1 MLYYREKY
9 HGKRYNN
16 FLENWGSAVESI
28 ILAPSRTASLPPAR
42 GPHFYQPPIP
52 SPPDYPNLPR
62 FEALNFRLVSFSI
75 RYYHLITSG
84 LLLLAGPGLAQ
95 DYAWPTQAS
104 RRITATFGDMRPRR
118 YHAGVDI
125 ATNGASGYEVY
136 AVEDGNVER
145 LLVGTRG
152 YGKVIYLRLKDRR
165 IAVYAHLQ
173 KFAPHLERRVHT
185 LQERQGRYAL
195 DLRFGRSD
203 IPVRRGDVIGYTGDT
218 GTISGPHLHFEL
230 RDRFNRPLNPLANG
244 LEFEDDAGPEIA
256 SLAIIPLSPET
267 VAHGST
273 LPSIIPALRT
283 GNRRYVIVD
292 TIAIAGPF
300 GLAVEAY
307 DRLPEVRY
315 RPTLYGL
322 SLTVDGIRR
331 YCIQFDRYGFEEG
344 QLMELERDYA
354 QWRRQQAD
362 FHRLFTTP
370 DNDSLSFVQ
379 SASRANLKLRPG
391 YHRFAIK
398 VWDQSRNVAVLKGV
412 LAYTPPTRLEAAAAW
427 SDDENGWIVTLDSSA
442 PLRQYHVF
450 LFDIRGRQV
459 DQFSYRV
466 KQPAGRQQRFVIPR
480 STGRRHIIQIV
491 GVDRWGAR
499 LEPVHLSLV
508 PVKGL
513 SRQRKFTL
521 RIEHLD
527 SGVIFQVSSDY
538 YLPLPPEL
546 LLCTG
551 EGVQRY
557 PTRMVSP
564 VDFVSPTFYLSQLD
578 GLEEVIIRVN
588 LSRRDPVGDP
598 AYEVRLPIAGIVV
611 PPSER
616 RRLSDAGSNF
626 QLDFRPG
633 TFYDST
639 FVWLS
644 RSEASPPDGARLVM
658 LPVKVEPFTRPFK
671 GPASL
676 KLLAPTNQLL
686 PDHAGIFYLD
696 QRTGWEFMTPAGSTS
711 PDNLIRT
718 RAYRT
723 LFTSGEVFALLEET
737 EPPVIELL
745 KPGDGATYRREDL
758 RRIRFSIED
767 RVAGIKDETA
777 VSLTL
782 DGQSRIFEYN
792 TFRKAVT
799 YVLPALL
806 QPGKHEMVITATDQ
820 LGNTAA
826 RNVAFIIE

>member
-1 MLYYREKY
+1 M
-9 HGKRYNN
+9 
-16 FLENWGSAVESI
+16 
-28 ILAPSRTASLPPAR
+28 
-42 GPHFYQPPIP
+42 
-52 SPPDYPNLPR
+52 
-62 FEALNFRLVSFSI
+62 SFSI
-75 RYYHLITSG
+75 RHYHLITLG
-84 LLLLAGPGLAQ
+84 LLLLVGSGLGQ
-95 DYAWPTQAS
+95 DYQWPTEAS

-118 YHAGVDI
+118 YHAGLDV
-125 ATNGASGYEVY
+125 ATNGTSGYEVY
-136 AVEDGNVER
+136 AVEDGYVER
-145 LLVGTRG
+145 LLVGTKG

-165 IAVYAHLQ
+165 LAVYAHLQ
-173 KFAPHLERRVHT
+173 KFAPGLERRVLT

-203 IPVRRGDVIGYTGDT
+203 IPIRRGDVIGYTGDT

-230 RDRFNRPLNPLANG
+230 RDPQNRPLNPLANG
-244 LEFEDDAGPEIA
+244 IEFEDDAGPEIA
-256 SLAIIPLSPET
+256 SVAIIPLSPET

-292 TIAIAGPF
+292 TIAVAGPF

-315 RPTLYGL
+315 RQTLYGL
-322 SLTVDGIRR
+322 SLAVDGMRR
-331 YCIQFDRYGFEEG
+331 YAIQFDRYRFEEG

-354 QWRRQQAD
+354 QWRRRRAD

-379 SASRANLKLRPG
+379 SGSSAKLKLTPG

-427 SDDENGWIVTLDSSA
+427 SDDENGWVITLDSST
-442 PLRQYHVF
+442 PLRKYHLF
-450 LFDIRGRQV
+450 FFDIRGRQV
-459 DQFSYRV
+459 DQFSHHV

-480 STGRRHIIQIV
+480 TTGWRRIVQIV

-499 LEPVHLSLV
+499 LEPVHLSLISN
-508 PVKGL
+508 KDIT
-513 SRQRKFTL
+513 RQRKFTFQ
-521 RIEHLD
+521 IEHLD
-527 SGVIFQVSSDY
+527 NGVIFQVSSDY

-546 LLCTG
+546 LLRTG

-557 PTRMVSP
+557 TTRMVSP
-564 VDFVSPTFYLSQLD
+564 VDFVSPTFYLSQLA

-588 LSRRDPVGDP
+588 LDP
-598 AYEVRLPIAGIVV
+598 AYEVRLPVAGVVV
-611 PPSER
+611 PPAER
-616 RRLSDAGSNF
+616 RRLTDISGNI

-644 RSEASPPDGARLVM
+644 HSEAPPPDGARLVT
-658 LPVKVEPFTRPFK
+658 LPVKAGPLTRPYK

-676 KLLAPTNQLL
+676 KMLAPTNRLL

-696 QRTGWEFMTPAGSTS
+696 QRTGWEFMTPAGSAS
-711 PDNLIRT
+711 PDDLIET

-723 LFTSGEVFALLEET
+723 LFTSGEVFALLEES

-745 KPGDGATYRREDL
+745 RPGDGATYRRGDL
-758 RRIRFSIED
+758 RRIRFNIED

-777 VSLTL
+777 ISLTL
-782 DGQSRIFEYN
+782 DGQPRIFEYN

-806 QPGKHEMVITATDQ
+806 QRGMHEMVIKATDQ
-820 LGNTAA
+820 LGNTAT
-826 RNVAFIIE
+826 RNVAFFIE

>member
-1 MLYYREKY
+1 MA
-9 HGKRYNN
+9 
-16 FLENWGSAVESI
+16 F
-28 ILAPSRTASLPPAR
+28 
-42 GPHFYQPPIP
+42 
-52 SPPDYPNLPR
+52 PPDYPNLPR
-62 FEALNFRLVSFSI
+62 FDALNFRPVYFSL
-75 RYYHLITSG
+75 RYYHLAALG

-95 DYAWPTQAS
+95 DYHWPTEAS
-104 RRITATFGDMRPRR
+104 RKITATFGDMRPRR

-125 ATNGASGYEVY
+125 ATSGTSGYEVY
-136 AVEDGNVER
+136 ALEDGYVER

-165 IAVYAHLQ
+165 LAVYAHLQ
-173 KFAPHLERRVHT
+173 KFTPGLDRRVLT
-185 LQERQGRYAL
+185 LQERQGKYAL

-230 RDRFNRPLNPLANG
+230 RDPKNQPLNPLANG
-244 LEFEDDAGPEIA
+244 IEFEDDVGPEIA

-283 GNRRYVIVD
+283 GKRRYVIVD
-292 TIAIAGPF
+292 TIAVAGPF

-344 QLMELERDYA
+344 QLVELERDYV
-354 QWRRQQAD
+354 QWRRQRAD

-370 DNDSLSFVQ
+370 DSDSLSFVQ
-379 SASRANLKLRPG
+379 SRSSAKLNLRPG
-391 YHRFAIK
+391 YHRFHIK
-398 VWDQSRNVAVLKGV
+398 VWDQSRNVAVLQGV

-427 SDDENGWIVTLDSSA
+427 SDDENGWVVTLDSST
-442 PLRQYHVF
+442 PLRQYHIF

-459 DQFSYRV
+459 DQFSHRV
-466 KQPAGRQQRFVIPR
+466 KQPAGRQQRFVIPKN
-480 STGRRHIIQIV
+480 TGQRRIVQIV

-508 PVKGL
+508 PVKHI
-513 SRQRKFTL
+513 SNQRKFTL
-521 RIEHLD
+521 QIEHLD
-527 SGVIFQVSSDY
+527 SGVILQVSSDY

-546 LLCTG
+546 LLRTG

-557 PTRMVSP
+557 STRMVSP
-564 VDFVSPTFYLSQLD
+564 VDFVSPTFYISQLS

-588 LSRRDPVGDP
+588 LPRPQMSSLRERGPTGDP
-598 AYEVRLPIAGIVV
+598 AYEVRLPIAGVVV
-611 PPSER
+611 PPAER
-616 RRLSDAGSNF
+616 GRLTDVSGDF

-644 RSEASPPDGARLVM
+644 RSEASPPNGARLVT
-658 LPVKVEPFTRPFK
+658 LPVKVGPFTRPYK
-671 GPASL
+671 GPAGL
-676 KLLAPTNQLL
+676 KMLAPTNRLL

-696 QRTGWEFMTPAGSTS
+696 QRTGWEFMTPTGAAS

-723 LFTSGEVFALLEET
+723 LFTGGEVFALLEET

-745 KPGDGATYRREDL
+745 KPGDGATYRQGDL
-758 RRIRFSIED
+758 RRIRFNIED

-777 VSLTL
+777 ISLTL
-782 DGQSRIFEYN
+782 DGRPRIFEYN

-806 QPGKHEMVITATDQ
+806 QRGKHKMVITATDQ
-820 LGNTAA
+820 LGNTAV
-826 RNVAFIIE
+826 RNVTFFIE